1 MRSTTPNSTARWIA
15 SIAAGAFCLLALAP
29 GALAGGANP
38 GVLPVDS
45 SPYGL
50 TYDEWSA
57 AHWQWLFSLPLD
69 QHPLNDT
76 ADVSEGQTGQ
86 AWFLGGTFSS
96 TEPEPGVYLSEVT
109 RDCDIP
115 AGKALFFPLVDVEAS
130 IIEEMGGNEEELRA
144 VANWLA
150 DLIVPGSLF
159 CEIDGTAVQNLA
171 DFRVESPLFTIGPLP
186 ENNIIESWG
195 YEAPPGTTSQAVSDG
210 YFVMLAPLS
219 VGTHTL
225 HFGGTLDASAEFGAM
240 FILDITYNI
249 TVAPK

>member
-1 MRSTTPNSTARWIA
+1 MKRTTSKPAARWI
-15 SIAAGAFCLLALAP
+15 IAILAGAFCVLALAP
-29 GALAGGANP
+29 MALGKASDR
-38 GVLPVDS
+38 GVLPVNS

-50 TYDEWSA
+50 TYAEWSA
-57 AHWQWLFSLPLD
+57 AHWQWLFSLPMD

-86 AWFLGGTFSS
+86 VWFLGGTFSS
-96 TEPEPGVYLSEVT
+96 SELEPGVYLSEVT
-109 RDCDIP
+109 RDCEIP
-115 AGKALFFPLVDVEAS
+115 RGKALFFPLVDVEAS

-150 DLIVPGSLF
+150 DLIVPESLF
-159 CEIDGTAVQNLA
+159 CEVDGTAVQNLA

-186 ENNIIESWG
+186 ENNVIESWG

-210 YFVMLAPLS
+210 YFVMLAPLP

-225 HFGGTLDASAEFGAM
+225 HFGGTLDASAELG
-240 FILDITYNI
+240 FIFMLDITYNT
-249 TVAPK
+249 TVVAK